1 MWKKFT
7 CWALCKLKKVTH
19 YLPLID
25 SCYAKGLL
33 FVLVVLESWIRSRAA
48 SRHSVPHKFLQWMK
62 RLHESTSDHCAL
74 KQTCRQRHYLSAKS
88 VKNLRRNKPF
98 QESYEDPLDLIG
110 CVVPCSTKNLDRSA
124 GAVIGPAVSIP
135 TVEYKTCRRPWRSNQ
150 DEHEH
155 RT

>member
-25 SCYAKGLL
+25 SCHAKGLQ

-98 QESYEDPLDLIG
+98 QESYEDPLHLIG
-110 CVVPCSTKNLDRSA
+110 CVVPCSTKKSRSFCRCRYRSSCVCPKR
-124 GAVIGPAVSIP
+124 GIQNVP
-135 TVEYKTCRRPWRSNQ
+135 KTLKI
-150 DEHEH
+150 
-155 RT
+155 